1 MTDVGGEASPGIE
14 EQRRLH
20 RRASRLQWFLV
31 VYNVVE
37 GAVAVTA
44 GIVAGS
50 VALIGFG
57 FDSAIEVVADGTV
70 ALRLRQAGVEA
81 SEESRE
87 RAERRA
93 LRVVAITFFALAAY
107 IAVEAGSALFGG
119 EETDASIVGLV
130 LSVLSLLVMP
140 ATALAQHRTGRRLGS
155 RAVLAAAIET
165 WVCAYLSLALL
176 VGIGL
181 HFAWGWAW
189 ADPVA
194 ALAMLPVVI
203 WQGFETLEEARDN
216 DGDS

>member
-1 MTDVGGEASPGIE
+1 MTEVRDDASPRMD

-20 RRASRLQWFLV
+20 QRASRLQWFLV

-44 GIVAGS
+44 GILAGS
-50 VALIGFG
+50 VALVGFG
-57 FDSAIEVVADGTV
+57 FDSAIEVVADGAV
-70 ALRLRQAGVEA
+70 ALRLRRAGVEA

-93 LRVVAITFFALAAY
+93 LRVVAITFFALAIY
-107 IAVEAGSALFGG
+107 IAVEAGSALFSG
-119 EETDASIVGLV
+119 EEPDTSVVGLV
-130 LSVLSLLVMP
+130 LSVLSLLIMP

-155 RAVLAAAIET
+155 RAVLAAAVET

-181 HFAWGWAW
+181 HVAFGWAW
-189 ADPVA
+189 ADAVA

-203 WQGFETLEEARDN
+203 WQGFETLEESRDN
-216 DGDS
+216 DSH

>member
-1 MTDVGGEASPGIE
+1 MTELRGDASPGID

-20 RRASRLQWFLV
+20 QRASRLQGFLV
-31 VYNVVE
+31 VYNFVE

-44 GIVAGS
+44 GILAGS
-50 VALIGFG
+50 VALVGFG
-57 FDSAIEVVADGTV
+57 FDSAIEVVADGAV
-70 ALRLRQAGVEA
+70 ALRLRRAGVEA

-93 LRVVAITFFALAAY
+93 LRVVAITFFALAIY
-107 IAVEAGSALFGG
+107 IAVEAGSALFSG
-119 EETDASIVGLV
+119 EEPGTSVVGLV
-130 LSVLSLLVMP
+130 LSVLSLLIMP

-155 RAVLAAAIET
+155 RAVLAAAVET

-176 VGIGL
+176 AGIGL
-181 HFAWGWAW
+181 HFAFGWAW

-203 WQGFETLEEARDN
+203 WQGFETLEEARD
-216 DGDS
+216 DDSDS

>member
-1 MTDVGGEASPGIE
+1 MTDVRDAASLGIDD
-14 EQRRLH
+14 QRRLH
-20 RRASRLQWFLV
+20 QRASRLQWFLV

-44 GIVAGS
+44 GILAGS

-57 FDSAIEVVADGTV
+57 VDSAIEVIADGAV
-70 ALRLRQAGVEA
+70 ALRLRRAGVEA
-81 SEESRE
+81 SDEARE
-87 RAERRA
+87 RAERQA
-93 LRVVAITFFALAAY
+93 LRVVAITFFALAVY
-107 IAVEAGSALFGG
+107 IAVEAGSTLLNG
-119 EETDASIVGLV
+119 EEPETSVVGLV
-130 LSVLSLLVMP
+130 LSVLSLLIMP

-155 RAVLAAAIET
+155 RAVLAAAVET

-181 HFAWGWAW
+181 HFAFGWAW

-216 DGDS
+216 DDG